1 VATYKILIDWGT
13 DISMNYRVG
22 TFTTTP
28 PICSTLYLMVLRN
41 IPEPISRIDLFLTL
55 SGSQAA
61 LVSRLP
67 RGLMILILT
76 LTEKPVTFSAL
87 VVI

>member
-1 VATYKILIDWGT
+1 VATHKILIDWGT

-28 PICSTLYLMVLRN
+28 PICSTLYLMVLGN
-41 IPEPISRIDLFLTL
+41 IPEPMSRIDLF
-55 SGSQAA
+55 
-61 LVSRLP
+61 
-67 RGLMILILT
+67 MILSLT
-76 LTEKPVTFSAL
+76 LTEKPVIFSAL